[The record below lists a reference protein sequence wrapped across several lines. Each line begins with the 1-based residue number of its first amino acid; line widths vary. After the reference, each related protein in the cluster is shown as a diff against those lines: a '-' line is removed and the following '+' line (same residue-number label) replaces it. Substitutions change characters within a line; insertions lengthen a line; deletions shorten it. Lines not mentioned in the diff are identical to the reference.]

1 MLVNA
6 PDSVIQKPDWTVHA
20 MTAGAPP
27 PAAILEKI
35 EKLGFNVTQ
44 VYGLT
49 ETYGHLT
56 HCAWHEEWDGLDFGE
71 RATISSSGGPL
82 CPYRSFELDQE
93 TGKPVPADGQTLG
106 EVCFR
111 SNCIMKG
118 YHENPEATEEAR
130 QGCSNRRFGS
140 APSKWLYRDKG
151 QAERYHHFRRREY
164 IIGRDEV
171 FYIVFLGSPLPLLW
185 PSR

>member
-1 MLVNA
+1 M
-6 PDSVIQKPDWTVHA
+6 
-20 MTAGAPP
+20 
-27 PAAILEKI
+27 
-35 EKLGFNVTQ
+35 TQ

-71 RATISSSGGPL
+71 RATIKARQGVRFAHTESV
-82 CPYRSFELDQE
+82 EILDQE

-118 YHENPEATEEAR
+118 ITKTPKPQKKPLAA
-130 QGCSNRRFGS
+130 GCSNR
-140 APSKWLYRDKG
+140 AIW
-151 QAERYHHFRRREY
+151 QCA
-164 IIGRDEV
+164 IQMAI
-171 FYIVFLGSPLPLLW
+171 
-185 PSR
+185 SR